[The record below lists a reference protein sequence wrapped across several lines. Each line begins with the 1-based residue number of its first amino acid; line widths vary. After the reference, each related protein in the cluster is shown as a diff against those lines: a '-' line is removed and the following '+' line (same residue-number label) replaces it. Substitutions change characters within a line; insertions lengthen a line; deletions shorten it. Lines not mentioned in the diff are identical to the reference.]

1 MKIEKYSKAVAT
13 NMVIANM
20 VGTGIFTAIGYQVMN
35 NGIPDPFSILIIWVI
50 GGLLSLC
57 GAFSYSEVASCI
69 NRSGGE
75 YSYLSDLYHPLVG
88 FLSGWTSI
96 IVGFSAAIAALGLAI
111 GEYFLPL
118 IGFDKNY
125 TLNILYFDIS
135 IQKLVALGAII
146 IIAGIH
152 VRGIKFGGIF
162 QNYITFFKLILI
174 SLILVLPFLFSDYE
188 HSNIS
193 FLPTAET
200 SKTIL
205 SSAFAGS
212 LVWVMFSYSGWNAST
227 YILRNLEKP
236 KKTLPFSLIF
246 GTIFVTII
254 YVLLN
259 FIFMYVASFKE
270 LEGQIDVGNIV
281 MQKVLGKN
289 TALIISGVFSF
300 ALLSGL
306 SAMMMAGPRV
316 AEEIGKDFHLFKIL
330 AKQNRKGNPTIAIF
344 FIASVSSF
352 LVIFS
357 SFKDMIEYIGI
368 ALTIFSFLTVS
379 AVFVIRKK
387 NITNQLGIRCW
398 GYPFTP
404 LLFQF
409 LSLWMMYYFIS
420 EDPIKI
426 VWCIITLIPAVLIY
440 YISKSRKS

>member
-1 MKIEKYSKAVAT
+1 MKTEKYTKAVAT

-57 GAFSYSEVASCI
+57 GAFSYSEVASCV

-118 IGFDKNY
+118 IGFDKDY
-125 TLNILYFDIS
+125 TFNVLVFDIS

-188 HSNIS
+188 HSNIR

-227 YILRNLEKP
+227 YILKNLENP

-316 AEEIGKDFHLFKIL
+316 AEEIGKDFHLFKLL
-330 AKQNRKGNPTIAIF
+330 AKQNRKGNPTSAII
-344 FIASVSSF
+344 FIASVSSL
-352 LVIFS
+352 LVVFS

-368 ALTIFSFLTVS
+368 TLTIFSFLTVS
-379 AVFVIRKK
+379 AVFIIRKK
-387 NITNQLGIRCW
+387 NIKNQLGVRCW

-426 VWCIITLIPAVLIY
+426 VWCILTLMPAVLIY
-440 YISKSRKS
+440 YISKSRK